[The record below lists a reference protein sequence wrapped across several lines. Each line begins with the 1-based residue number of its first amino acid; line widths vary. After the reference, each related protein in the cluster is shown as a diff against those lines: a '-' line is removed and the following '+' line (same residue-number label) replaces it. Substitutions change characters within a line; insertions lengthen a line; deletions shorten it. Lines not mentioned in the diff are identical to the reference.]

1 MIKTIERKF
10 MRNISCILMATCLSA
25 WVTSA
30 GALAAES
37 EWPQF
42 RGATGQ
48 GISQAAGLPAEWS
61 ATKNVA
67 WKVEIPGR
75 GWSSPVLS
83 NGKIYLTSAKGE
95 AKDGSMTLHAIA
107 LDAATGNVL
116 FDTEI
121 FRPDKS
127 SAAAMH
133 QKNSPAS
140 ATPIVTADRLYV
152 HFGHMGSA
160 ALDLE
165 GKVLWR
171 QSDVK
176 YSPVHGNGSSPA
188 LIDGLIVF
196 NCDGA
201 SKPFIIALD
210 AATGALKWK
219 TERKTTAKKTFSFST
234 PLAISLEG
242 KTQIISP
249 GSGMV
254 GAYDPKDGREIWHVK
269 YGEGYSVVPRP
280 LFAHGLLY
288 VSSSFDA
295 AEVYAIRPQGAAG
308 DASAEHVAW
317 RTRKG
322 APHSASMVI
331 VGDELYFVSD
341 GGIATCVDARTG
353 DVHWTQRL
361 GGGFSA
367 SPIAGDGRVY
377 FQNEAGVGYVIKA
390 GKTYELISTNDLGE
404 ATLASYA
411 AADGVLYIRGKT
423 HLFKITK

>member
-1 MIKTIERKF
+1 MMTYFPRIVAPF
-10 MRNISCILMATCLSA
+10 GPPSLVFVLAFASMATSIA
-25 WVTSA
+25 A
-30 GALAAES
+30 AAES

-42 RGATGQ
+42 RGPTGQ
-48 GISQAAGLPAEWS
+48 GVSQAAGLPVEWS

-83 NGKIYLTSAKGE
+83 NGKLYLTTAKGE

-107 LDAATGNVL
+107 LDAATGKVL

-127 SAAAMH
+127 IASAMH

-140 ATPIVTADRLYV
+140 ATPIVTADRLFV
-152 HFGHMGSA
+152 HFGHMGTA

-171 QSDVK
+171 QSEVK
-176 YSPVHGNGSSPA
+176 YSPVHGTGSSPV
-188 LIDGLIVF
+188 LVDGLLVF

-201 SKPFIIALD
+201 SNPFIIALD
-210 AATGALKWK
+210 ATTGAVRWK
-219 TERKTTAKKTFSFST
+219 TPRKTPAKKTFSFST
-234 PLAISLEG
+234 PLTISLDG

-254 GAYDPKDGREIWHVK
+254 GAYDPKDGRELWHVN

-280 LFAHGLLY
+280 LYAHGLLF

-295 AEVYAIRPQGAAG
+295 AEVYAIKPEGAAG
-308 DASAEHVAW
+308 DATEKHVAW
-317 RTRKG
+317 KTRKG
-322 APHSASMVI
+322 APHSASMI
-331 VGDELYFVSD
+331 ALGDELYFVSD

-353 DVHWTQRL
+353 EVHWTQRL

-367 SPIAGDGRVY
+367 SPIAAEDRVY
-377 FQNEAGVGYVIKA
+377 FQNEAGVGFVIKA
-390 GKTYELISTNDLGE
+390 SKTYELISKNDLGE

-411 AADGVLYIRGKT
+411 AADNALYIRGKSN
-423 HLFKITK
+423 LFKIAK